1 MVNESISKLARFAES
16 AGCGSVWV
24 GIDVHKKSYHVA
36 LRSESGMSETFVSP
50 AEPRVVIRH
59 LLQLSLKIALVVYE
73 AGPTGFGLARE
84 LEESGLPVFVVA
96 PSRLLRPVRP
106 GSKTDRLDCL
116 KLAEYAAKG
125 LLKPIAMPD
134 KEEEADRS
142 VIRRRHQVV
151 DNLRRVRQRIK
162 SALLLYGVTPPPGL
176 ETWSR
181 KAVVQLDGLGLSGRA
196 RISLNSLLRE
206 LRFLDKELR
215 RIDGELEKLARLKRH
230 RAKVSALRTIPGVG
244 PVAAMA
250 FRLEIFKP
258 ERFSRAEEVA
268 AYLGLAPT
276 VRQSG
281 EGRARGRIV
290 PTGQKRLRSILIEAA
305 WTFKRYDPK
314 AKEMY
319 NRIVARCGVA
329 QKAICAVARKL
340 ALIMWRLC
348 LEQRPYRPAEVN
360 A

>member
-1 MVNESISKLARFAES
+1 MVKESVSKLARFREAI
-16 AGCGSVWV
+16 GSDPVWV
-24 GIDVHKKSYHVA
+24 GVDVHKRSYHVA

-50 AEPRVVIRH
+50 AEPGVVIRH
-59 LLQLSLKIALVVYE
+59 LLQLNLKIALVVYE
-73 AGPTGFGLARE
+73 AGPTGFSLARE
-84 LEESGLPVFVVA
+84 LEENGLPVFVVA
-96 PSRLLRPVRP
+96 PSRLLKPIRP

-116 KLAEYAAKG
+116 KLAEHAAKG
-125 LLKPIAMPD
+125 LLKPIAVPN

-151 DNLRRVRQRIK
+151 DNLRRVKERIK
-162 SALLLYGVTPPPGL
+162 SLLLLYGVTPPPGL

-181 KAVVQLDGLGLSGRA
+181 KAVTQLDELGLPGRA
-196 RISLNSLLRE
+196 KVSLDSLVRE
-206 LRFLDKELR
+206 LRFLGQEMR
-215 RIDGELEKLARLKRH
+215 RINRELEKLARLKRH
-230 RAKVSALRTIPGVG
+230 QAKVSALRTIPGIG

-258 ERFSRAEEVA
+258 ERFARAEEVA

-281 EGRARGRIV
+281 EGQARGRII
-290 PTGQKRLRSILIEAA
+290 PTGQKRLRSILVEAA
-305 WTFKRYDPK
+305 WTFKRCDPK

-348 LEQRPYRPAEVN
+348 LEQRPYQPAQTS
-360 A
+360 